1 MENSFQTSFIPKK
14 PIVPNKTK
22 EKKTKSLFLLIATT
36 LLIISGVISVGLYIY
51 KSQLVESRS
60 SRSNSLSTIRSN
72 FEENTIEEL
81 ALYNKRM
88 ETAKMVLKNH
98 VVLSPLFSLLS
109 EITIPEVQYNSF
121 KHESEDEMLT
131 VKLEG
136 LALDYRSIAL
146 QANMFNDSRNVYFK
160 NVLFS
165 DLNKDTNNNVKF
177 NLEFEVD
184 PSLISYENN
193 GLSMF
198 EKDET
203 AKETEEK
210 TSEIE
215 TTLPQEEL
223 PDNSQA
229 QAE

>member
-22 EKKTKSLFLLIATT
+22 EKKTKSLFLLITTT
-36 LLIISGVISVGLYIY
+36 LLIISGVISVGLYVY
-51 KSQLVESRS
+51 KSQLVESRT
-60 SRSNSLSTIRSN
+60 SRSQSLSTIRSN

-81 ALYNKRM
+81 SLYNKKM

-121 KHESEDEMLT
+121 KHESEDKVLT

-165 DLNKDTNNNVKF
+165 NLNKDTNNNVKF

-203 AKETEEK
+203 TEGTKEVVPQTEA
-210 TSEIE
+210 
-215 TTLPQEEL
+215 TLPEEIL
-223 PDNSQA
+223 PDNNE
-229 QAE
+229 AETE

>member
-14 PIVPNKTK
+14 PIVPTKTK
-22 EKKTKSLFLLIATT
+22 GKKTKSLFLLITTT
-36 LLIISGVISVGLYIY
+36 LLIISGVAAGALYIY
-51 KSQLVESRS
+51 KSQLVESRTS
-60 SRSNSLSTIRSN
+60 KSNSLSTIRSN

-88 ETAKMVLKNH
+88 EAAKVVLKNH

-121 KHESEDEMLT
+121 KHESEDDTLT

-146 QANMFNDSRNVYFK
+146 QANMFNDSRNAYFK

-165 DLNKDTNNNVKF
+165 NLNKDTNNNVKF

-193 GLSMF
+193 GLVMF
-198 EKDET
+198 EKNEEPVET
-203 AKETEEK
+203 DTVKEIVPEEDK
-210 TSEIE
+210 
-215 TTLPQEEL
+215 L
-223 PDNSQA
+223 PDNLT
-229 QAE
+229 EDE